1 MSEIGDVKRRLPIL
15 GNWTT
20 PFDLSVAPIVI
31 FLAVIPNT
39 AVELHYADST
49 RAVLLWIFIKVAA
62 LSVWF
67 TPLYGLKAIFSKL
80 GIRKINLFT
89 GGAIGAVIG
98 ACAGMFVYYC
108 ADYFNLHVY
117 GETLSR
123 RTVSTAII
131 GFTGMPMVL
140 VLSASVTK
148 IREVAFGK
156 EGSPQSLIRQNFRK
170 TGYYQSYLRKSSNLI
185 ESELSML
192 AQSLSQEI
200 SLLASDERS
209 ALVNA
214 EKIVEKLG
222 TQDFRS
228 LSNRI
233 DKLSQVPSRKRNFGL
248 RWLTFRNYFF
258 VTLSAVYR
266 DMKTNPLNPKVYTY
280 VIAVCTLSIQ
290 LRNNESIE
298 NIIIFTCVTGLITFV
313 LQSLNVLYWKQSD
326 KQFFLVSQLILLTN
340 IGLIYVARD
349 YSRLLGTDLALR
361 GQTGRFVILLL
372 LLFSATYILGH
383 LGNAGVTATVDLFR
397 VREFSRATERIE
409 EEMLQDQTRLIG
421 RKWAV
426 HIHGKIQTRIS
437 ATALSIKQAVAQ
449 NNSSALM
456 RAVSSIQSTLA
467 EPSAGMISIDRN
479 LKSEIE
485 ARCAPW
491 QGLVDYKLTIE
502 PKMESLTGSQVRVA
516 GDVIEEVISNAARHG
531 GATKLEIKFSTNK
544 RGDIDVLVEDN
555 SVTPP
560 PEIFQRG
567 VGLGATIFTAASFGR
582 WSLERDKNRGITVF
596 KIKISPDAN
605 FDFEN

>member
-1 MSEIGDVKRRLPIL
+1 MSEIGDVKRRLPNL
-15 GNWTT
+15 GNWIT
-20 PFDLSVAPIVI
+20 PFDLSVAPVVI
-31 FLAVIPNT
+31 FLALIPNT
-39 AVELHYADST
+39 VVELHYTDST
-49 RAVLLWIFIKVAA
+49 RAVLLWIFIKLAA
-62 LSVWF
+62 LSIWF
-67 TPLYGLKAIFSKL
+67 IPLYGLKAIFSKL
-80 GIRKINLFT
+80 GFRKINLFT

-108 ADYFNLHVY
+108 AEYFNLHAN
-117 GETLSR
+117 GETLSG
-123 RTVSTAII
+123 RTFSTAII
-131 GFTGMPMVL
+131 GLTGMPMVL

-200 SLLASDERS
+200 SLLAPDERS

-228 LSNRI
+228 LSNKI
-233 DKLSQVPSRKRNFGL
+233 DKLSQVPSRKRKFGI

-258 VTLSAVYR
+258 VTLSAVYK
-266 DMKTNPLNPKVYTY
+266 DMKTNPLNPKVYAY
-280 VIAVCTLSIQ
+280 IIAVCTLSIQ
-290 LRNNESIE
+290 LRNSESIG
-298 NIIIFTCVTGLITFV
+298 NIIIFTFVTGLITFV

-326 KQFFLVSQLILLTN
+326 KQFFLVSQLILLAN

-361 GQTGRFVILLL
+361 GQTGRFAILLL
-372 LLFSATYILGH
+372 LLFNATYFLGH

-397 VREFSRATERIE
+397 VGEFTRTAEQIE
-409 EEMLQDQTRLIG
+409 KEMLQDQTRLIG

-485 ARCAPW
+485 ARFAPW
-491 QGLVDYKLTIE
+491 EGLVDYKMTIE
-502 PKMESLTGSQVRVA
+502 PNLESLTGSQVRVA
-516 GDVIEEVISNAARHG
+516 GDVVEEIISNAARHG

-567 VGLGATIFTAASFGR
+567 DGLGVTIFTAASFGR

-596 KIKISPDAN
+596 KIKISSDAN
-605 FDFEN
+605 FYFDN

>member
-1 MSEIGDVKRRLPIL
+1 
-15 GNWTT
+15 
-20 PFDLSVAPIVI
+20 
-31 FLAVIPNT
+31 
-39 AVELHYADST
+39 
-49 RAVLLWIFIKVAA
+49 
-62 LSVWF
+62 
-67 TPLYGLKAIFSKL
+67 
-80 GIRKINLFT
+80 
-89 GGAIGAVIG
+89 
-98 ACAGMFVYYC
+98 
-108 ADYFNLHVY
+108 
-117 GETLSR
+117 
-123 RTVSTAII
+123 
-131 GFTGMPMVL
+131 MVL

-170 TGYYQSYLRKSSNLI
+170 TGYYQSYLRKSNNLI
-185 ESELSML
+185 ESELSTL

-209 ALVNA
+209 AVVNA
-214 EKIVEKLG
+214 EKILEKLG

-228 LSNRI
+228 FSNRI
-233 DKLSQVPSRKRNFGL
+233 DKLSQVPSRKGNFGL

-258 VTLSAVYR
+258 FTLSAIYK

-290 LRNNESIE
+290 LRNSESIG

-313 LQSLNVLYWKQSD
+313 LQSLNVLYWKQSN

-409 EEMLQDQTRLIG
+409 EEMLQDHTRLIG

-437 ATALSIKQAVAQ
+437 AAALAIKQAVAQ
-449 NNSSALM
+449 NDSSALM

-502 PKMESLTGSQVRVA
+502 PNLESLTGSQVRVA
-516 GDVIEEVISNAARHG
+516 GDVVEEVISNAARHG

-567 VGLGATIFTAASFGR
+567 VGLGATIFAAASFGR
-582 WSLERDKNRGITVF
+582 WSLERDNNRGITVF